1 MKLGETSV
9 GERGKL
15 VLLAVEASTIPISEK
30 GKQSLKVRFLGIV
43 KDGEMTET
51 QSSPWKL
58 SQG

>member
-15 VLLAVEASTIPISEK
+15 VLLAVEASIIPISEK
-30 GKQSLKVRFLGIV
+30 GRQSLKVRFLGIV

-51 QSSPWKL
+51 RSSP
-58 SQG
+58 